1 MSSVSRHF
9 FFCPD
14 WKVEVGL
21 LSCILKTTL
30 VFILLYNWFIWKAT
44 VERQS
49 SCPKLL
55 VFPLSFVSRWVR
67 INVLVQAKVPA
78 QAIQIYLPKIHPS
91 APVGH
96 STESFQCA
104 KGNPC
109 PHMQLQLLSFMAAL
123 LYMEM
128 IILSS
133 LRYRTELCCLW
144 EFRQNIL
151 PLGMWD
157 LWGI

>member
-1 MSSVSRHF
+1 MKSESWSLVLH
-9 FFCPD
+9 
-14 WKVEVGL
+14 
-21 LSCILKTTL
+21 LKTTL
-30 VFILLYNWFIWKAT
+30 VFIFFNVTDLSERELLKDRVAVQDCLFSPFHSSADEWGLMFLSQPKFHL
-44 VERQS
+44 RQF
-49 SCPKLL
+49 K
-55 VFPLSFVSRWVR
+55 F
-67 INVLVQAKVPA
+67 
-78 QAIQIYLPKIHPS
+78 IYLKIHPS

-104 KGNPC
+104 RGNPC
-109 PHMQLQLLSFMAAL
+109 PHMQLQLLSFVAAL

-133 LRYRTELCCLW
+133 LRYGTELCCLW

-157 LWGI
+157 LWRI